1 MPAGSSH
8 NAADLE
14 KTQDILDVWFD
25 SGSTQNAVLRSGN
38 YDAGTFPAD
47 LYLEGSDQHRGW
59 FQSSLLTTLASSEIA
74 PYKAILTHGFT
85 VDEKGEKMSKSKGN
99 VVAPDKVMKQ
109 YGSEILR
116 LWVAM
121 SDYQSDLKISDNILK
136 QNAELYRKIR
146 NTARFLLANVSDLE
160 SLVPVEELGALDKW
174 VLSRA
179 KDVFTEINNAF
190 KVYEFSK
197 GLNKLNNFLV
207 VDLSGIYLDVCK
219 DRLYCDNKNDLHRRG
234 AQTAMAIIAKKLFS
248 TIACILTYTVDE
260 LLTHSPEVIKGNAQ
274 DVFDLNTYE
283 IPNVTN
289 SLNNEVLMGAK
300 EKFQEAID
308 KLKKEKIIK
317 STLELDIY
325 TDSKDLLILPK
336 TEIADWFIVS
346 NCIEKS
352 QNPLLRF
359 ELDGAVF
366 EAYKSSKQKCP
377 RCWKFTSV
385 SSECLCTRCE
395 VAVK

>member
-1 MPAGSSH
+1 M
-8 NAADLE
+8 
-14 KTQDILDVWFD
+14 
-25 SGSTQNAVLRSGN
+25 
-38 YDAGTFPAD
+38 
-47 LYLEGSDQHRGW
+47 
-59 FQSSLLTTLASSEIA
+59 
-74 PYKAILTHGFT
+74 
-85 VDEKGEKMSKSKGN
+85 
-99 VVAPDKVMKQ
+99 
-109 YGSEILR
+109 
-116 LWVAM
+116 
-121 SDYQSDLKISDNILK
+121 
-136 QNAELYRKIR
+136 
-146 NTARFLLANVSDLE
+146 
-160 SLVPVEELGALDKW
+160 
-174 VLSRA
+174 
-179 KDVFTEINNAF
+179 
-190 KVYEFSK
+190 
-197 GLNKLNNFLV
+197 
-207 VDLSGIYLDVCK
+207 
-219 DRLYCDNKNDLHRRG
+219 YCDDKNDLHRRG

-325 TDSKDLLILPK
+325 TNSKDLLVLPK

-359 ELDGAVF
+359 ELDGAIF
-366 EAYKSSKQKCP
+366 EAYKASKQKCP

-385 SSECLCTRCE
+385 SSECLCIRCE
-395 VAVK
+395 DAVK